1 MIPLGREVA
10 PGIGLISPLG
20 KEYVDGMSRFCRC
33 PVQNEEEL
41 QALRAQCRELLD
53 FVAGAAARYGFDPQ
67 RVVAMGYSSGA
78 IMASSILL
86 FDWEQEP
93 AATLA
98 GAIVLRPL
106 VPFEP
111 ERLPAL
117 DGLPVF
123 IAAGTNDPL
132 TPASEAEQL
141 TLFLRRSGAEVA
153 LHRTE
158 AEHKVKL
165 AELRAAK
172 KWATA
177 HWG

>member
-1 MIPLGREVA
+1 MIPLGRDVA

-20 KEYVDGMSRFCRC
+20 KEYVDGMTRFCRC
-33 PVQNEEEL
+33 PVENDEEL
-41 QALRAQCRELLD
+41 QALRAQCRELLQ
-53 FVAGAAARYGFDPQ
+53 FVADAAARYGFDPQ
-67 RVVAMGYSSGA
+67 RVVGMGYSSGA

-86 FDWEQEP
+86 FGWEEEMP
-93 AATLA
+93 ATLA

-111 ERLPAL
+111 EQLPAL

-123 IAAGTNDPL
+123 IAAGTNDTV
-132 TPASEAEQL
+132 TPAAEAERL
-141 TLFLRRSGAEVA
+141 ALLLRRAGAEVA
-153 LHRTE
+153 LHRSE

-172 KWATA
+172 QWAAA
-177 HWG
+177 HWR